1 MENYIKA
8 GYSFRPYKN
17 VDSFFNQGLNNF
29 WSNDSIIDVPQ
40 HNVKSTGE
48 SYIIE
53 LSAPGLEKDQFDI
66 SIEDNTLTIKVD
78 RKKSTEQIDMLN
90 PTYLKKE
97 FSFEKFTRRFQLDK
111 NISKDNLIATYVS
124 GILSIT
130 LAKKNIVDSR
140 KKIEI
145 A

>member
-78 RKKSTEQIDMLN
+78 RKKSAEQIDMLN

-111 NISKDNLIATYVS
+111 NISKDNLIATYVN

>member
-1 MENYIKA
+1 MENYIKP

-53 LSAPGLEKDQFDI
+53 LSAPGLEKDQFNI
-66 SIEDNTLTIKVD
+66 SIEDDTLTIKVD
-78 RKKSTEQIDMLN
+78 QKKPTEGVDILS

-97 FSFEKFTRRFQLDK
+97 FSFEKFTRRFQLDI
-111 NISKDNLIATYVS
+111 NISRDNMIATYVN

-130 LAKKNIVDSR
+130 LAKANIVDIR

>member
-29 WSNDSIIDVPQ
+29 WSNDGIMDVPH
-40 HNVKSTGE
+40 HNVKSTEE

-53 LSAPGLEKDQFDI
+53 LAAPGLEKDQFNI

-78 RKKSTEQIDMLN
+78 QKKSAEQIDMLN

-111 NISKDNLIATYVS
+111 NFSKDNLIATYVN

-130 LAKKNIVDSR
+130 LAKANVVGSK

-145 A
+145 S

>member
-97 FSFEKFTRRFQLDK
+97 FSFGKFTRRFQLDK
-111 NISKDNLIATYVS
+111 NITKDNLIATYVN

-130 LAKKNIVDSR
+130 LAKANTVDSR

>member
-1 MENYIKA
+1 MENYIKP
-8 GYSFRPYKN
+8 GHSFRPYKN
-17 VDSFFNQGLNNF
+17 IDSFFNQGLNNF
-29 WSNDSIIDVPQ
+29 WSNDSIMDVPQ

-53 LSAPGLEKDQFDI
+53 LAAPGLEKDQFNI
-66 SIEDNTLTIKVD
+66 SIEDDTLIIKMD
-78 RKKSTEQIDMLN
+78 QKKPTEQNDILT

-111 NISKDNLIATYVS
+111 NISRDNMIATYVN

-130 LAKKNIVDSR
+130 LAKANIVDSR

>member
-111 NISKDNLIATYVS
+111 NISKDNLIATYVN

-130 LAKKNIVDSR
+130 LAKKNIVDNR

>member
-78 RKKSTEQIDMLN
+78 RKKSTAQIDMLN

-97 FSFEKFTRRFQLDK
+97 FSFNNK
-111 NISKDNLIATYVS
+111 V
-124 GILSIT
+124 
-130 LAKKNIVDSR
+130 
-140 KKIEI
+140 
-145 A
+145 

>member
-111 NISKDNLIATYVS
+111 NISKDNLIATYVN

-130 LAKKNIVDSR
+130 LAKKNVVGSK

-145 A
+145 S

>member
-111 NISKDNLIATYVS
+111 NITKDNLIATYVN

>member
-29 WSNDSIIDVPQ
+29 WSNDSIMDVPQ

-78 RKKSTEQIDMLN
+78 RKKSTEQIDILS

-97 FSFEKFTRRFQLDK
+97 FSFEKFTRRFQLDI
-111 NISKDNLIATYVS
+111 NISRDNMIATYVN

>member
-66 SIEDNTLTIKVD
+66 SIEDNTLSIKVD

-111 NISKDNLIATYVS
+111 NISKDNLIATYVN

>member
-1 MENYIKA
+1 MENYIKP

-111 NISKDNLIATYVS
+111 NISKDNLIATYVN

-130 LAKKNIVDSR
+130 LAKANIVDSR

>member
-111 NISKDNLIATYVS
+111 NISKDNLIATYVN

-140 KKIEI
+140 KNIEI

>member
-111 NISKDNLIATYVS
+111 NISKDNLIATYVN